1 MPVSGDVPR
10 EDPAFLEQVG
20 ATYTKA
26 SLQDEA
32 IRRLIARTFEPYLEK
47 DGRGLQLGYSEGVDT
62 KLLCRLVGHMDVVE
76 GCQTFIDE
84 GRAGAPDNL
93 RFHHSLFE
101 DFSLPEGEEPYDYV
115 FGIYVLEHLQDV
127 GRVLRVVR
135 SVLKPKGLFLV
146 VVPNAR
152 ALSRQLAR
160 HMGILDDLTGLT
172 EHDHN
177 HGHRRVYDRVS
188 LNRDIEASGFR
199 IIAQGGVM
207 LKILA
212 DFQLDRLMRDG
223 VLGEEH
229 VDGLYRLGLE
239 YPDLCG
245 SLFAI
250 CRAADSGE

>member
-26 SLQDEA
+26 SLQDQA
-32 IRRLIARTFEPYLEK
+32 IRRLVARTFEPYLSTG
-47 DGRGLQLGYSEGVDT
+47 GRGLQLGYSEGIDT

-84 GRAGAPDNL
+84 GRESAPDNL
-93 RFHHSLFE
+93 RFHHALFE
-101 DFSLPEGEEPYDYV
+101 DFALPEGEAPYDYA
-115 FGIYVLEHLQDV
+115 FAIYVLEHLQDV
-127 GRVLRVVR
+127 RHVLGVLR
-135 SVLKPKGLFLV
+135 SVLKPGGLLFA

-160 HMGILDDLTGLT
+160 HMGILNELTELT

-188 LNRDIEASGFR
+188 LNRDIEAGGFR
-199 IIAQGGVM
+199 TIAQGGVM

-245 SLFAI
+245 SLFAV
-250 CRAADSGE
+250 CRPVDS